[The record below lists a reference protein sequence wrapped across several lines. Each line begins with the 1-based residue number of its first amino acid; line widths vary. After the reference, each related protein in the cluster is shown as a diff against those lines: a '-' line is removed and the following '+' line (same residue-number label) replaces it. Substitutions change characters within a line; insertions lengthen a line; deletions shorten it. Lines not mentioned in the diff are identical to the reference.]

1 MIDEVFLFWG
11 VNLEKLLKDFNAF
24 ILEGRMWLE
33 KERRT
38 ACSIRKVL

>member
-24 ILEGRMWLE
+24 ILEGNVVR